1 VLTRYLAAS
10 GRWRRVFLLA
20 GLLMLAQPALS
31 HPDLLLQIE
40 ELDGQLQAEPQN
52 AELLGRRGDLYR
64 RHEDYAAAASD
75 FAAARS
81 SGQDYALLDFYEAR
95 LLLATGEW
103 TAAEQL
109 LSRYLSSHPGHAFAW
124 TLRAQAWLGLGQ
136 PLLAAGDF
144 EAAIQ
149 KADQPSPSLYRDW
162 ALALVTVGN
171 DHWNEAGHVVDKAL
185 EAFPRD
191 VALLALGTDI
201 ALAEN
206 QPSRANLYLKS
217 LPGSVSVLPRWDE
230 RQRLLSCLQGAG
242 PGEIKADCRQ
252 TAIRQ
257 LQAQAFKPGA

>member
-1 VLTRYLAAS
+1 
-10 GRWRRVFLLA
+10 
-20 GLLMLAQPALS
+20 MLAQPALS

-40 ELDGQLQAEPQN
+40 DLNGQLQAEPQN
-52 AELLGRRGDLYR
+52 AELLARRGDLYR
-64 RHEDYAAAASD
+64 RHQDYAAAASD

-81 SGQDYALLDFYEAR
+81 SGQDYALLDFYEAQ

-109 LSRYLSSHPGHAFAW
+109 LSCYLSSHPKHAFAW

-136 PLLAAGDF
+136 PLLAAADF

-149 KADQPSPSLYRDW
+149 KAGQPPPSLYRDW
-162 ALALVTVGN
+162 ALALVTAGD
-171 DHWNEAGHVVDKAL
+171 DHWSEAGLVVDKGL

-206 QPSRANLYLKS
+206 QPARANLYLNP
-217 LPGSVSVLPRWDE
+217 LPPSMFLLPRWQE
-230 RQRLLSCLQGAG
+230 REKLLSCLKAAG
-242 PGEIKADCRQ
+242 PGEIKADCAQ
-252 TAIRQ
+252 TAIGQ
-257 LQAQAFKPGA
+257 LQVQAIKPGA